1 MEMLANVVPLGLLS
15 AAIAVALWVWHE
27 ISDLAIDWWEAH
39 ARRRGRDLSGPGRP
53 DALLFFSGRAGY
65 KERTREANETSPEN
79 PSGKDRRADVG
90 DGR

>member
-1 MEMLANVVPLGLLS
+1 MLANVVPLGLLS
-15 AAIAVALWVWHE
+15 AAIAVALWAWHE
-27 ISDLAIDWWEAH
+27 IRDLAIGWQEVH
-39 ARRRGRDLSGPGRP
+39 VHRRGRDLPGPGRP

-79 PSGKDRRADVG
+79 PHLGKDRRADVG